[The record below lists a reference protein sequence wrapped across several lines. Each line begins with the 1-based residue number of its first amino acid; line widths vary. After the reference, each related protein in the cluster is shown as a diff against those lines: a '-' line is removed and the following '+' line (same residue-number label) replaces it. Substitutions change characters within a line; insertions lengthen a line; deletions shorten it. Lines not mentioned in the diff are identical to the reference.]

1 MKLPFTSPS
10 PWPIQTSPTR
20 TRIAP
25 STMALDLTPP
35 ILLLLDVKIHAKEQP
50 DRQVPEVRRCH
61 GPRNGAEA
69 PDPDQRIPSPR
80 PQFRAVPGPGR
91 GSLGPPDGL
100 H

>member
-1 MKLPFTSPS
+1 
-10 PWPIQTSPTR
+10 
-20 TRIAP
+20 
-25 STMALDLTPP
+25 MALDLTPP

-50 DRQVPEVRRCH
+50 DRQAPEVRRCH

-91 GSLGPPDGL
+91 SSLGPPDGL
-100 H
+100 HGTAGERERSFPPTLRIRPGRLRG